1 MSEWNNSI
9 SFFTDDGEEIAFE
22 IIEQTTIQGQNYL
35 LVTEAS
41 EDSEEG
47 QAYIMKEIL
56 DGTATDMVTYQFV
69 EEEQELFSISK
80 IFDEMLE
87 DTDIIKQ
94 D

>member
-9 SFFTDDGEEIAFE
+9 SFFTDDGEEIVFE
-22 IIEQTTIQGQNYL
+22 VIEQTTIQGQSYL
-35 LVTEAS
+35 LVAEAAD
-41 EDSEEG
+41 DSEER
-47 QAYIMKEIL
+47 QAYIMKEVP
-56 DGTATDMVTYQFV
+56 DSAESDMVTYQFV
-69 EEEQELFSISK
+69 EEEQELLSISK

>member
-1 MSEWNNSI
+1 MNEWNNSI

-22 IIEQTTIQGQNYL
+22 VVEQTTIQGQNYL
-35 LVTEAS
+35 LVAEAGD
-41 EDSEEG
+41 DSEER
-47 QAYIMKEIL
+47 QAYIMKEVL
-56 DGTATDMVTYQFV
+56 DSAEPDMVTYQFV
-69 EEEQELFSISK
+69 EEEQELLSISK